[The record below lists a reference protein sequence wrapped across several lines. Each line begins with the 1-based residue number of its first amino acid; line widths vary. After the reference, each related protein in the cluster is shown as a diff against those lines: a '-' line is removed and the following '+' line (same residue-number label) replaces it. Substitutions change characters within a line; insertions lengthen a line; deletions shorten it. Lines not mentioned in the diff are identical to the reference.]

1 LLELAAAL
9 DETETK
15 AIKNKAAGGSGAP
28 IGESGIKVGDL
39 KEKPRDLA
47 RKLLTQRLAVFS
59 ADRRKVIEKLVERE
73 GGVDALRISLTG
85 NAAKSQHE
93 GGNYAW
99 KIGSPAF
106 LCDWQTAGKEHIHMT
121 VRARPKK

>member
-1 LLELAAAL
+1 MAAAL
-9 DETETK
+9 DEDDAK
-15 AIKNKAAGGSGAP
+15 AIKNKAGGGSGAP

-39 KEKPRDLA
+39 KEKPRGLA
-47 RKLLTQRLAVFS
+47 KKLLTQRLAFFS
-59 ADRRKVIEKLVERE
+59 PDRRKIVEKLVERE
-73 GGVDALRISLTG
+73 GGADALRISLTG

-99 KIGSPAF
+99 KIGSAAF